1 MSEEHESDWHVEL
14 DDMNNHPSDLVISL
28 STEATTSTV

>member
-1 MSEEHESDWHVEL
+1 MNEGHDAEWSIEL
-14 DDMNNHPSDLVISL
+14 NKTTDLPSDLTISL